1 MCRRRFRDGTVSK
14 HDLLESPQ
22 IDDRHR
28 DKDIRRHACGRAPT
42 RGTILYPR
50 YAATSRVGLS
60 SLHPSLDSAFCRI
73 VAWLVTCRRRLV
85 VWSVFAH
92 FAADRER
99 RLRGDT
105 AA

>member
-14 HDLLESPQ
+14 HDRLESPQ

-60 SLHPSLDSAFCRI
+60 SQFFDYIWPAYMQLRDELTP
-73 VAWLVTCRRRLV
+73 
-85 VWSVFAH
+85 FA
-92 FAADRER
+92 
-99 RLRGDT
+99 
-105 AA
+105 